1 LLLTRPFMKETSLN
15 ILRQKAA
22 KIKWFF
28 SDIDGTLTDGG
39 VYYSPEGEL
48 LKRFSLRDGTGFFL
62 LRQCGIKAGFIT
74 TENSP
79 VVEQRAKKLKVEKY
93 IYGTHRKVEA
103 MQDFLASEG
112 MSMENV
118 AYIGDELNDIKLLET
133 CGLSFAV
140 GDADHRAKDVADIV
154 CEHYGGHGA
163 FREAAEQLLDL
174 KGVSIDEIIN
184 KSL

>member
-1 LLLTRPFMKETSLN
+1 MKETSLD

-28 SDIDGTLTDGG
+28 CDIDGTLTDGG

-62 LRQCGIKAGFIT
+62 LRQCGIKTGFIT

-79 VVEQRAKKLKVEKY
+79 IVEQRAKKLKIDKY
-93 IYGTHRKVEA
+93 IYGTNRKVEA
-103 MQDFLASEG
+103 MQDFISSVGLT
-112 MSMENV
+112 MENV
-118 AYIGDELNDIKLLET
+118 AFIGDEINDIKLLKA

-140 GDADHRAKDVADIV
+140 GDADKRVKEVTDMI
-154 CEHYGGHGA
+154 CKNLGGYGA
-163 FREAAEQLLDL
+163 FREAVDNLLAL
-174 KGVSIDEIIN
+174 KSIRIESIVD
-184 KSL
+184 KYL

>member
-1 LLLTRPFMKETSLN
+1 MKETSLD

-28 SDIDGTLTDGG
+28 CDIDGTLTDGG

-62 LRQCGIKAGFIT
+62 LRQCGIKTGFIT
-74 TENSP
+74 TEISP
-79 VVEQRAKKLKVEKY
+79 IVEQRAKKLKIDKY
-93 IYGTHRKVEA
+93 IFGTNRKVEA
-103 MQDFLASEG
+103 MQEFLASEG
-112 MSMENV
+112 LSMENV
-118 AYIGDELNDIKLLET
+118 AFIGDELNDIKLLKA

-140 GDADHRAKDVADIV
+140 GDADHRVKQTVDIV
-154 CEHYGGHGA
+154 CENLGGHGA
-163 FREAAEQLLDL
+163 FREAVEELIILS
-174 KGVSIDEIIN
+174 GVSIEDIIE

>member
-1 LLLTRPFMKETSLN
+1 MGTSLN

-22 KIKWFF
+22 KIQWFF
-28 SDIDGTLTDGG
+28 CDIDGTLTDGG

-79 VVEQRAKKLKVEKY
+79 IVEQRAKKLKIDKY
-93 IYGTHRKVEA
+93 VFGTQRKVES
-103 MQDFLASEG
+103 MQEFLASEG
-112 MSMENV
+112 LSMENV
-118 AYIGDELNDIKLLET
+118 AFIGDELNDVKLLKAS
-133 CGLSFAV
+133 GLSFAV
-140 GDADHRAKDVADIV
+140 GDADHRAKDAADIV
-154 CEHYGGHGA
+154 CEHWGGHGA
-163 FREAAEQLLDL
+163 FREAVERLLEL
-174 KGVSIDEIIN
+174 KGYSIDQIIE